1 MPARRGIS
9 DASKPMSH
17 KTSPSL
23 RDLENHGAF
32 IERHIGPNDTE
43 IAEMLRVVGHDTLDT
58 LTDAI
63 VPGSIKSPAPL
74 ALPAAVTEEEALAKI
89 RAIADRNTVFRSFIG
104 QGYYGTLT
112 PNVILRNVLENP
124 AWYTAYTPY
133 QAEISQ
139 GRMEALINFQT
150 MVADLTGMDISN
162 ASLLDEGTAAAEAMA
177 LAKRSAKSKS
187 NVFFVSRNV
196 HPQTLEVLRTRAD
209 GIGIELHVGDDS
221 EGATVDSF
229 GVLLQYP
236 NTFGRIN
243 DYKAL
248 AEATHARGGVVCVA
262 TDLLALTLI
271 AAPGS
276 WGADIVVGN
285 TQRFGVPYGFGGPHA
300 AYLAC
305 RDAYKRSMP
314 GRLIGVSVD
323 TEGKPAYRLTLQ
335 TREQHIRREKAT
347 SNICTAQVLLAVMA
361 SMYAVYHGPE
371 GLVRIARRTHRL
383 AAILAVA
390 LRKAG
395 VAVGDDFFDTLHI
408 TGVDAKAIHA
418 KAAAAG
424 INLRAIDASSVG
436 ISLDETTTRADVVA
450 LAGVFGASLGDI
462 DALDAEVH
470 DALPKALLR
479 DVDFLQHPVFNT
491 HHSEH
496 ELLRYLR
503 GLADK
508 DLALDRTM
516 IPLGSCTMKLNATAE
531 MIPVTWPEFANI
543 HPLAP
548 ADQAQGYKQ
557 LIDELEA
564 MLVECTGYDA
574 VSLQPNSGAQ
584 GEYAG
589 LLAIRAYHRS
599 RGEGHRDICLI
610 PESAHGTNPAS
621 AQMCGMT
628 VVVTRCDANGNV
640 DVDDIREKAEK
651 YADRLAAIMITYPST
666 HGVFEEDVVAICEA
680 VHKHGGQVY
689 TDGANMNALVGVA
702 KPGKWGSDVSHL
714 NLHKTFCIPH
724 GGGGPGVGPC
734 AVKSHLAPFLPRA
747 FGGEGDVGMVSAA
760 TFGSASILPI
770 SWMYITLMGTEGLR
784 KATQVAL
791 LNANYIAKRLAP
803 HFKTLYTGRNG
814 LVAHECILDL
824 RPLKDATGVGAE
836 DVAKRLIDFGFHA
849 PTLSFPVA
857 GTLMVEPTESESQ
870 HELDRFIDAMIQ
882 IRDEIRAVE
891 DGRLDREDNPLRNAP
906 HTATM
911 VTGSEWTHAYPRELA
926 AFPLPSLKLSKYWPP
941 VSRVDNVYGDKNV
954 MCACIPIDAYKE
966 DVEA

>member
-1 MPARRGIS
+1 MPQN
-9 DASKPMSH
+9 
-17 KTSPSL
+17 TPSL
-23 RDLENHGAF
+23 RELEHASAF
-32 IERHIGPNDTE
+32 VDRHIGPNDAE
-43 IAEMLRVVGHDTLDT
+43 IAQMLRVVGHDSLDA

-63 VPGSIKSPAPL
+63 VPAAIKSPAPL
-74 ALPAAVTEEEALAKI
+74 ALPESLTEVQALARI
-89 RAIADRNTVFRSFIG
+89 RAIASKNKVLRSFIG
-104 QGYYGTLT
+104 QGYYGTHT
-112 PNVILRNVLENP
+112 PNVILRNILENP

-139 GRMEALINFQT
+139 GRMEALINFQQ
-150 MVADLTGMDISN
+150 MVADLTGMEIAN
-162 ASLLDEGTAAAEAMA
+162 ASLLDEATAAAEAMT

-187 NVFFVSRNV
+187 DVFFVHDAV
-196 HPQTLEVLRTRAD
+196 HPQTLELLRTRAEPM
-209 GIGIELHVGDDS
+209 GITLRVGIPAEALDADC
-221 EGATVDSF
+221 F

-236 NTFGRIN
+236 DTFGHIG
-243 DYKAL
+243 DHKAL
-248 AEATHARGGVVCVA
+248 VEAVHARQGLVAVA

-271 AAPGS
+271 TAPGE

-285 TQRFGVPYGFGGPHA
+285 SQRFGVPFGFGGPHA
-300 AYLAC
+300 AFMAC

-323 TEGKPAYRLTLQ
+323 SEGKPAYRLTLQ

-371 GLVRIARRTHRL
+371 GLTRIARRTHRL
-383 AAILAVA
+383 AAILAAA
-390 LRKAG
+390 LRGNG
-395 VAVGDDFFDTLHI
+395 VDVGEHFFDTLHVRN
-408 TGVDAKAIHA
+408 VDA
-418 KAAAAG
+418 AALQARAVAAG
-424 INLRAIDASSVG
+424 INLRVIDSEAVG
-436 ISLDETTTRADVVA
+436 ISLDETATREDIVA
-450 LAGVFGASLGDI
+450 LGALFGASVDV
-462 DALDAEVH
+462 DALDATTA
-470 DALPKALLR
+470 DALPAALVR
-479 DVDFLQHPVFNT
+479 RSAFLTHPVFNT

-503 GLADK
+503 SLADK
-508 DLALDRTM
+508 DLAMDRTM

-548 ADQAQGYKQ
+548 ADQAQGYKE
-557 LIDELEA
+557 LIDGLEA

-589 LLAIRAYHRS
+589 LLAIRAYHAS
-599 RGEGHRDICLI
+599 RGESHRDICLI
-610 PESAHGTNPAS
+610 PDSAHGTNPAS
-621 AQMCGMT
+621 AQMCGMK
-628 VVVTRCDANGNV
+628 VVVTKTDANGNV
-640 DVDDIREKAEK
+640 DVEDIRANAEK
-651 YADRLAAIMITYPST
+651 YSDRLAAIMMTYPST
-666 HGVFEEDVVAICEA
+666 HGVFEEEVVEICQII
-680 VHKHGGQVY
+680 HKHGGQVY

-734 AVKSHLAPFLPRA
+734 AVKSHLAPFLPGALVADGLRTQ
-747 FGGEGDVGMVSAA
+747 GVGNGAMVSAA

-770 SWMYITLMGTEGLR
+770 SWMYIALMGAAGLR

-791 LNANYIAKRLAP
+791 LNANYIATRLAP
-803 HFKTLYTGRNG
+803 HYKTLYTGRNG
-814 LVAHECILDL
+814 LVAHECILDV
-824 RPLKDATGVGAE
+824 RPLEKTSGIGAE

-870 HELDRFIDAMIQ
+870 YELDRFIDAMIQ
-882 IRDEIRAVE
+882 IRAEIQAIE
-891 DGRLDREDNPLRNAP
+891 DGRLDREDNPLKHAP
-906 HTATM
+906 HTATA
-911 VTGSEWTHAYPRELA
+911 VSASQWTHAYPRELA
-926 AFPLPSLKLSKYWPP
+926 AFPLASLKQSKYWPP
-941 VSRVDNVYGDKNV
+941 VARVDNVYGDKNI
-954 MCACIPIDAYKE
+954 MCACIPVDAYKE

>member
-1 MPARRGIS
+1 MPQNI
-9 DASKPMSH
+9 
-17 KTSPSL
+17 PSL
-23 RDLENHGAF
+23 RELEHSSAF
-32 IERHIGPNDTE
+32 VDRHIGPNDAE
-43 IAEMLRVVGHDTLDT
+43 IAQMLRTVGHDSLEAM
-58 LTDAI
+58 TDAI

-74 ALPAAVTEEEALAKI
+74 ALPESLTEVEALAKI
-89 RAIADRNTVFRSFIG
+89 RAIADKNKVLRSFIG
-104 QGYYGTLT
+104 QGYYGTHT
-112 PNVILRNVLENP
+112 PNVILRNILENP

-150 MVADLTGMDISN
+150 LVADLTGMEIAN
-162 ASLLDEGTAAAEAMA
+162 ASLLDEATAAAEAMT

-187 NVFFVSRNV
+187 KVFFVHDAV
-196 HPQTLEVLRTRAD
+196 HPQTLELLRTRAEPM
-209 GIGIELHVGDDS
+209 GIELQIGTPAEAMTADV
-221 EGATVDSF
+221 F
-229 GVLLQYP
+229 GLLLQYP
-236 NTFGRIN
+236 DTTGHVG
-243 DYKAL
+243 DHKAL
-248 AEATHARGGVVCVA
+248 VDAIHARQGLVAVA

-271 AAPGS
+271 TAPGE

-285 TQRFGVPYGFGGPHA
+285 SQRFGVPFGFGGPHA
-300 AYLAC
+300 AFMAC

-323 TEGKPAYRLTLQ
+323 AEGKPAYRLTLQ

-361 SMYAVYHGPE
+361 SMYAVYHGPQ
-371 GLVRIARRTHRL
+371 GLQRIARRTHRL
-383 AAILAVA
+383 AAILANA
-390 LRKAG
+390 LRSTG
-395 VAVGDDFFDTLHI
+395 VAVGNDFFDTLHI
-408 TGVDAKAIHA
+408 TGVDAAAVQA
-418 KAAAAG
+418 KAVAAG
-424 INLRAIDASSVG
+424 FNVRVIDAGSVG
-436 ISLDETTTRADVVA
+436 ISLDETATRADVVA
-450 LAGVFGASLGDI
+450 LGQLFGATVDV
-462 DALDAEVH
+462 DVLDASTA
-470 DALPKALLR
+470 DALPQGLLR
-479 DVDFLQHPVFNT
+479 TSEFLSHPVFNT

-496 ELLRYLR
+496 EMLRYLR
-503 GLADK
+503 SLADK
-508 DLALDRTM
+508 DLAMDRTM

-548 ADQAQGYKQ
+548 ADQATGYKE
-557 LIDELEA
+557 LIDGLEA

-589 LLAIRAYHRS
+589 LLAIRAYHQS

-610 PESAHGTNPAS
+610 PDSAHGTNPAS

-628 VVVTRCDANGNV
+628 VVVTKTDANGNV
-640 DVDDIREKAEK
+640 DVDDIRLNAEK
-651 YADRLAAIMITYPST
+651 YSNRLAAIMMTYPST
-666 HGVFEEDVVAICEA
+666 HGVFEEEVVEICEII
-680 VHKHGGQVY
+680 HKHGGQVY

-734 AVKSHLAPFLPRA
+734 AVKSHLAPFLP
-747 FGGEGDVGMVSAA
+747 GKLGDNGPVGMVSAA
-760 TFGSASILPI
+760 SFGSASILPI
-770 SWMYITLMGTEGLR
+770 SWMYITLMGTAGLR

-791 LNANYIAKRLAP
+791 LNANYVAKRLAP
-803 HFKTLYTGRNG
+803 HYKTLYTGRNG
-814 LVAHECILDL
+814 LVAHECILDV
-824 RPLKDATGVGAE
+824 RPLEKTSGIGAE

-882 IRDEIRAVE
+882 IREEIQAIE
-891 DGRLDREDNPLRNAP
+891 DGRLDREDNPLKHAP
-906 HTATM
+906 HTAGA
-911 VTGSEWTHAYPRELA
+911 VSASEWTHAYPRELA
-926 AFPLPSLKLSKYWPP
+926 AFPLPSLKLQKYWPP
-941 VSRVDNVYGDKNV
+941 VARVDNVYGDKNI
-954 MCACIPIDAYKE
+954 MCACIPVDAYKE

>member
-1 MPARRGIS
+1 
-9 DASKPMSH
+9 MSPN
-17 KTSPSL
+17 TSAQRAPTL
-23 RDLENHGAF
+23 RELEHSHAF
-32 IERHIGPNDTE
+32 VERHIGPNDAE
-43 IAEMLRVVGHDTLDT
+43 IAQMLDVVGHGSLDA

-63 VPGSIKSPAPL
+63 VPAGIKSPAPL
-74 ALPAAVTEEEALAKI
+74 DLPESLTEVQALAKI
-89 RAIADRNTVFRSFIG
+89 RAIADKNQVFRTFIG

-150 MVADLTGMDISN
+150 LCADLTGMEIAN
-162 ASLLDEGTAAAEAMA
+162 ASLLDEATAAAEAMT

-187 NVFFVSRNV
+187 DTFFVHDAV
-196 HPQTLEVLRTRAD
+196 HPQTLELLRTRAEPL
-209 GIGIELHVGDDS
+209 GIVLRVGTPAEAMDA
-221 EGATVDSF
+221 EAY

-236 NTFGRIN
+236 DTFGHIG

-248 AEATHARGGVVCVA
+248 ADAVHARGGLVAVA

-271 AAPGS
+271 AAPGE

-285 TQRFGVPYGFGGPHA
+285 SQRFGVPFGFGGPHA
-300 AYLAC
+300 AFMAC

-323 TEGKPAYRLTLQ
+323 AQGNPAYRLTLQ

-361 SMYAVYHGPE
+361 SMYAVYHGPD
-371 GLVRIARRTHRL
+371 GLTRIARRTHRL
-383 AAILAVA
+383 AAILAAA
-390 LRKAG
+390 LRGAG
-395 VAVGDDFFDTLHI
+395 VNVGEHFFDTLHVKGI
-408 TGVDAKAIHA
+408 DAKAIHA
-418 KAAAAG
+418 KAAAAR
-424 INLRAIDASSVG
+424 INLRAIDSDAVG
-436 ISLDETTTRADVVA
+436 ISLDETATRADIIA
-450 LAGVFGASLGDI
+450 LGELFGASVDVE
-462 DALDAEVH
+462 ALDAATA
-470 DALPKALLR
+470 DALPAGLVR
-479 DVDFLQHPVFNT
+479 TSAFLTHPVFNT

-503 GLADK
+503 SLADK
-508 DLALDRTM
+508 DLAMDRTM

-548 ADQAQGYKQ
+548 ADQATGYKE
-557 LIDELEA
+557 LIDGLEA

-599 RGEGHRDICLI
+599 RGEGHRDVCLI
-610 PESAHGTNPAS
+610 PDSAHGTNPAS
-621 AQMCGMT
+621 AQMCGMK
-628 VVVTRCDANGNV
+628 VVVTKTDANGNV
-640 DVDDIREKAEK
+640 DLDDIRVNAEK
-651 YADRLAAIMITYPST
+651 YSDRLAALMITYPST
-666 HGVFEEDVVAICEA
+666 HGVFEEEVVDICEI

-734 AVKSHLAPFLPRA
+734 AVKSHLAPFLPKVL
-747 FGGEGDVGMVSAA
+747 GGEGDVGMVSAA
-760 TFGSASILPI
+760 SFGSASILPI
-770 SWMYITLMGTEGLR
+770 SWMYITLMGTAGLR

-814 LVAHECILDL
+814 LVAHECILDV
-824 RPLKDATGVGAE
+824 RPLEKTSGIGAE

-857 GTLMVEPTESESQ
+857 GTLMVEPTESESL
-870 HELDRFIDAMIQ
+870 HELDRFINAMIQ
-882 IRDEIRAVE
+882 IREEIAAIE
-891 DGRLDREDNPLRNAP
+891 DGRLDREDNPLKHAP
-906 HTATM
+906 HTATA
-911 VTGSEWTHAYPRELA
+911 VSASEWAHAYPRELA
-926 AFPLPSLKLSKYWPP
+926 AFPLASLRQQKYWPP
-941 VSRVDNVYGDKNV
+941 VARVDNVYGDKNV
-954 MCACIPIDAYKE
+954 MCACIPVDAYKE
-966 DVEA
+966 DEGVEV